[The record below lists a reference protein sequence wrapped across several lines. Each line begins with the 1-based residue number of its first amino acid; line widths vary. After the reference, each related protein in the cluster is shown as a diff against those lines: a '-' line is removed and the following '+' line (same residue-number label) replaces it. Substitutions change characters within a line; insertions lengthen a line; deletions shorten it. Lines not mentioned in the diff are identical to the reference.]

1 MRVEAEIMAM
11 HDRLIRDS
19 MIFTGNHNHPAIVA
33 LGWVCDRL
41 VPDAEIL
48 AAADLADDDDEYEIR
63 AEDVAERLVEMIVE
77 DELPALKEYLS
88 RPGTQ
93 LEELAATA
101 RKIDRLCKAEMKR
114 RKDSV

>member
-11 HDRLIRDS
+11 HDRLMRDS

-48 AAADLADDDDEYEIR
+48 AAADLADDDEYEIR
-63 AEDVAERLVEMIVE
+63 AEDVAERLVELAE
-77 DELPALKEYLS
+77 DDVSALKEYFS
-88 RPGTQ
+88 RTVNVR
-93 LEELAATA
+93 LVEIAAA
-101 RKIDRLCKAEMKR
+101 AHKVDRLCKAEMKR

>member
-11 HDRLIRDS
+11 HDRLMRDS

-48 AAADLADDDDEYEIR
+48 AAADLADDDEYEIR
-63 AEDVAERLVEMIVE
+63 AEDVAERLVELVAE
-77 DELPALKEYLS
+77 DELPSLKEYLS

-93 LEELAATA
+93 LEELAAAA
-101 RKIDRLCKAEMKR
+101 RKVDRLCKAEMKR
-114 RKDSV
+114 RKDSVW